1 MPIYQASK
9 AALNSLTLSYAVQL
23 RDKGIKVN
31 SICPGYTATE
41 ATNYA
46 STRTPDQAAVVA
58 IQYALLGEDSPTGS
72 FANDQGALPW

>member
-58 IQYALLGEDSPTGS
+58 IQYALLGEDSLTGS
-72 FANDQGALPW
+72 FANDRGALPW